1 MRVLIVDDSVTM
13 RHLLQSVVATLQAE
27 TVEATDGRQALK
39 ILADQWPFD
48 VALVDWDMPVMNG
61 IEFVKSVRAD
71 SRFNGLKIMMVTA
84 DNSMEGVGK
93 AINSGADDYLMKP
106 LTGQMVIDKLR
117 VLGLLD

>member
-61 IEFVKSVRAD
+61 IEFVKAVRAD
-71 SRFNGLKIMMVTA
+71 SRFSGLKIMMVTA

>member
-27 TVEATDGRQALK
+27 TVEAADGRQALK

>member
-1 MRVLIVDDSVTM
+1 MRVMIVDDSVTM

-93 AINSGADDYLMKP
+93 AINCGADDYLMKP

>member
-13 RHLLQSVVATLQAE
+13 RHLLQSVVATLPAE
-27 TVEATDGRQALK
+27 TVEAADGCQALK

-61 IEFVKSVRAD
+61 IEFVKAVRAD
-71 SRFNGLKIMMVTA
+71 SRFSGLKIMMVTA

-93 AINSGADDYLMKP
+93 AINCGADDYLMKP

>member
-117 VLGLLD
+117 LLGLLD

>member
-61 IEFVKSVRAD
+61 IEFVKAVRAD
-71 SRFNGLKIMMVTA
+71 SRFSGLKIMMVTA

-117 VLGLLD
+117 LLGLLD